1 VKKIAVTVILCFV
14 LGLVST
20 SCEKSKKEGE
30 HEKHEVVKHDDHE
43 KEGELHEHS
52 DEVAMASYQCPMKCE
67 GDKTYNEKGSCP
79 VCKMDIKEIELEKKL
94 ESEEKSSE

>member
-1 VKKIAVTVILCFV
+1 MKKIAITAILCFV
-14 LGLVST
+14 LGFAST
-20 SCEKSKKEGE
+20 SCEKSKKEGDV
-30 HEKHEVVKHDDHE
+30 EKQELTKHDDHE

-67 GDKTYNEKGSCP
+67 GDKTYSEKGSCP
-79 VCKMDIKEIELEKKL
+79 VCKMDIKEIELEKEP